1 MPSVKQTK
9 NPESVRFTMSGVVEK
24 YPAMYGTA
32 GVYMSSDSGV
42 MNDDAARSAMSPA
55 DAQALLRERRAIP
68 PREATAML
76 GLSPPETQPGA
87 G

>member
-42 MNDDAARSAMSPA
+42 MKRRRRQKRHEPGR
-55 DAQALLRERRAIP
+55 AQALLGNDEPFPHVRQLHA
-68 PREATAML
+68 

>member
-1 MPSVKQTK
+1 MPKVKHTK

-55 DAQALLRERRAIP
+55 VRR
-68 PREATAML
+68 RFWGTTSH
-76 GLSPPETQPGA
+76 SPT
-87 G
+87 

>member
-1 MPSVKQTK
+1 MPKVKHTK

-42 MNDDAARSAMSPA
+42 MNDDTARSAMRPPVRRRLCGTTSHSP
-55 DAQALLRERRAIP
+55 
-68 PREATAML
+68 T
-76 GLSPPETQPGA
+76 
-87 G
+87 